1 MKTLRILT
9 ILVLGG
15 LMTAGAWGQDASG
28 PAEGDPADQM
38 QDDYLANMA
47 GEGVVTLIEPYN
59 GYDLISLDELSAAL
73 SMPAGPNPWDLGE
86 FAGGQDWLLDDAYD
100 EAVTIIDEDRMI
112 VGIFEL
118 PGEEGFA
125 PADVAALPEEP
136 PTAPGGAVSAVPVA
150 YTSKTLSTSTALA
163 SSYAFGSGSTVYATT
178 ADYTFGSS
186 LYAPTHY
193 SYFYAYPGPY
203 APIVLPLRTRRLWPP
218 LPLSAVY
225 PGWGED
231 FFLGLPYYGTYAGY
245 SYSCPSYFGTY
256 LGYPYAGYFGT
267 YAGYPYTG
275 SYVSYSSYPFRSTG
289 SYLSFSAGFGN
300 SWYITGS
307 LGLPSR
313 RHYHYRPA
321 IGLRSLTSSRPRI
334 HVSGR
339 SIGRSIGIQA
349 VASAPAVRP
358 WRPSVTSR
366 INSSRRTRSIRYST
380 DRSRP
385 ALLGRTGAS
394 RRTLSTAS
402 AAPAATVTPTLS
414 RTLTTGRAG
423 AGRTGQRPGSFVSS
437 TGATARGR
445 LDQQRQAYMNVLGPR
460 NAATGSRTPAIT
472 STGTPP
478 IRGARGAGAL
488 ATSRRS
494 SPTGPDAAVAARQS
508 ALRTDLLRRL
518 NVMSARP
525 GSSPTST
532 GRSSLTRA
540 PLSSLSSR
548 TFGPQ
553 VAPTQAR
560 QAPTVGT
567 TAQPRTF
574 TPRTTT
580 PRTFTPSRSVPS
592 TGTLRTVTPS
602 RTAPSTYTPRTFTP
616 SRTAP
621 STYTRTFTPTRTT
634 PSTPASRTF
643 TPSRTAP
650 STYAS
655 RTFTPTRTTPSTPAP
670 RTFTPSRT
678 TPSTYAPRTFTP
690 SRTTP
695 STPAPR
701 TYTPTRTAPSSYTPR
716 TFTPSRTAPSTYTP
730 RTFTPSRT
738 TPSTPAPR
746 TYTPSRT
753 AQSTYTPSQT
763 VPSTSAPRTFTPSRT
778 APSTSAP
785 RTFTPSRTAPS
796 TYTPRTVTPTR
807 TTPRTSTPRAFTPSR
822 TVPRTMTS
830 PQPMAGSRASRSA
843 PSPAPAV
850 SMPSRSRST
859 IAAPSARSVSPSPS
873 PAPSPSRSAPS
884 RFTRRSPAAPTA
896 ETPRSSRKR

>member
-621 STYTRTFTPTRTT
+621 STYT
-634 PSTPASRTF
+634 
-643 TPSRTAP
+643 
-650 STYAS
+650 
-655 RTFTPTRTTPSTPAP
+655 
-670 RTFTPSRT
+670 
-678 TPSTYAPRTFTP
+678 
-690 SRTTP
+690 
-695 STPAPR
+695 
-701 TYTPTRTAPSSYTPR
+701 
-716 TFTPSRTAPSTYTP
+716 P